1 MSGYLIRRAIQM
13 VIVLFISSVAIYS
26 LLLAAP
32 GGPFSGMKQLTGA
45 KDRVSE
51 SQIRNM
57 ERLLGLHLPP
67 QMQYVAWL
75 AGDDWMGSINPD
87 WEGQRKGVL
96 RGDFGKSF
104 KQNRPV
110 LTLIQERLPATVK
123 LMAASA
129 LLAIMVAVPVGVY
142 SAVKQY
148 SKLDYTFTFATFV
161 GIAIPNFWFG
171 LMLIILCS
179 YLFREWGL
187 PYLPTG
193 GVESA
198 RIRPGSLQSALGA
211 TQGSALDQAI
221 HLILPTLTLS
231 LSSMAGWGRFVRAS
245 MLEVLRQDYVRTAR
259 AKGLTERIV
268 VAKHALRNA
277 LIPLVTIVTFE
288 LPIMFGGAILTE
300 TVFSYPGMGRLYIQA
315 LVGFDYPVAQGF
327 LVITAVLVV
336 IATLLSDILYT
347 VVDPRIRFS

>member
-1 MSGYLIRRAIQM
+1 MTGYLIRRGIQM
-13 VIVLFISSVAIYS
+13 VIVLLISSIAIYS

-32 GGPFSGMKQLTGA
+32 GGPFSGLKQLTGS
-45 KDRVSE
+45 KDRVSDA
-51 SQIRNM
+51 QIANM

-67 QMQYVAWL
+67 QMQYLAWL
-75 AGDDWMGSINPD
+75 AGDDWMGSLNKD
-87 WEGQRKGVL
+87 WEGHRKGVL

-110 LTLIQERLPATVK
+110 ITLIEERLPNTIK
-123 LMAASA
+123 LMAASG
-129 LLAIMVAVPVGVY
+129 LLAILVAVPIGVF
-142 SAVKQY
+142 SAVRQY

-171 LMLIILCS
+171 LMMIIIFGN
-179 YLFREWGL
+179 LFKSWGL
-187 PYLPTG
+187 PFLPTG
-193 GVESA
+193 GTESV
-198 RIRPGSLQSALGA
+198 RIRPGSLQAVLGVSPGTA
-211 TQGSALDQAI
+211 PDQLI

-259 AKGLTERIV
+259 AKGLTERVV

-288 LPIMFGGAILTE
+288 LPAMFGGAILTE
-300 TVFSYPGMGRLYIQA
+300 TVFSYPGMGRLYIQG
-315 LVGFDYPVAQGF
+315 LLGFDYPVAQGF

-336 IATLLSDILYT
+336 VATLMSDVLYT

>member
-1 MSGYLIRRAIQM
+1 MTGYLIRRGIQM
-13 VIVLFISSVAIYS
+13 IVVLIISSIAIYS

-32 GGPFSGMKQLTGA
+32 GGPFSGLKQLTGA

-51 SQIRNM
+51 EQIKNM

-75 AGDDWMGSINPD
+75 AGDTWMGSINPD
-87 WEGQRKGVL
+87 WEGNRKGVL

-104 KQNRPV
+104 KKNRPV
-110 LTLIQERLPATVK
+110 STMIQERLPNTIK
-123 LMAASA
+123 LMAASSI
-129 LLAIMVAVPVGVY
+129 LAILVAVPVGVY

-171 LMLIILCS
+171 LMMIILFGNMFKS
-179 YLFREWGL
+179 WGL
-187 PYLPTG
+187 PYLPFG
-193 GVESA
+193 GTES
-198 RIRPGSLQSALGA
+198 IRPPKPGSLAYILGA
-211 TQGSALDQAI
+211 TQGSALDQMV
-221 HLILPTLTLS
+221 HLIMPTLTLS

-259 AKGLTERIV
+259 AKGLTERVV

-288 LPIMFGGAILTE
+288 IPAMFGGAILTE
-300 TVFSYPGMGRLYIQA
+300 TVFSYPGMGRLYIEG
-315 LVGFDYPVAQGF
+315 LIGFDYPVAQGF

-336 IATLLSDILYT
+336 IATLLSDLLYT
-347 VVDPRIRFS
+347 IVDPRIRF